1 MNVFEKVPP
10 WADFFNILLRLKRTA
25 EVSKVIIGVPKE
37 LKDNEFRVGVVPG
50 GVEELTAAGHR
61 VIVERGAG
69 KGSGIEDSELQDA
82 GAEIVARPADLFRR
96 AEMILKVKEPQPS
109 EYPLIRPGQI
119 LFCYFHFAASKE
131 LTRALLK
138 TRSVAIAYETIRL
151 DSGEHPLLTPM
162 SEVAGKM
169 AIQEGA
175 KYLERSMGGTGILL
189 GGVAGVRPAKVVVLG
204 GGVVGANAAKTAAGL
219 GARVTVLDVNPGR
232 LRHLEEVLPK
242 NVITLVS
249 NRRVIREEARDA
261 DLLVGAVY
269 IEGAKA
275 PRLVTEEMVK
285 KMKPGSV
292 IVDVA
297 IDQGGCVETSRPTT
311 HSRPVYNRHGVV
323 HYCVTNIPG
332 AVGMT
337 STYALT
343 NSTLPFVLEIARHGY
358 REAVQRN
365 PAIRHGLNLDRGKL
379 VHPAIKAA
387 FQAKK

>member
-1 MNVFEKVPP
+1 
-10 WADFFNILLRLKRTA
+10 L
-25 EVSKVIIGVPKE
+25 IIGVPKE
-37 LKDNEFRVGVVPG
+37 IKDNEYRVGVVPG

-61 VIVERGAG
+61 VVIEKGAG
-69 KGSGIEDSELQDA
+69 QGSGISDSEFKDA
-82 GAEIVARPADLFRR
+82 GAEITARKEDLFRR
-96 AEMILKVKEPQPS
+96 AQMILKVKEPQGA

-119 LFCYFHFAASKE
+119 LFCYFHFAASPA
-131 LTRALLK
+131 LTRAILK
-138 TRSVAIAYETIRL
+138 TKSVAIAYETIRL
-151 DSGEHPLLTPM
+151 ASGEHPLLTPM

-175 KYLERSMGGTGILL
+175 KYLERSMGGKGILL

-219 GARVTVLDVNPGR
+219 GARVTVLDINPGR
-232 LRHLEEVLPK
+232 LRHLEDILPK

-249 NRRVIREEARDA
+249 NRRVIREEVRDT
-261 DLLVGAVY
+261 DLLIGAIY

-285 KMKPGSV
+285 GMKPGSV

-297 IDQGGCVETSRPTT
+297 IDQGGCVETAKPTT
-311 HSRPVYNRHGVV
+311 HSRPVYTKYGVV

-343 NSTLPFVLEIARHGY
+343 NSTLPFVLEIAGQGY
-358 REAVQRN
+358 QKAGKNN
-365 PAIRHGLNLDRGKL
+365 PAIQHGLNIDQGKIM
-379 VHPAIKAA
+379 HPAVRMA
-387 FQAKK
+387 FKK

>member
-1 MNVFEKVPP
+1 M
-10 WADFFNILLRLKRTA
+10 
-25 EVSKVIIGVPKE
+25 IIGVPKE
-37 LKDNEFRVGVVPG
+37 IKDNEYRVGIVPG

-61 VIVERGAG
+61 VLIEKGAG
-69 KGSGIEDSELQDA
+69 QGSGISDGEFKDA
-82 GAEIVARPADLFRR
+82 GAEITARKEDLFRR
-96 AEMILKVKEPQPS
+96 AQMILKVKEPQGA
-109 EYPLIRPGQI
+109 EYSLIRPGQV
-119 LFCYFHFAASKE
+119 LFCYFHFAASRE
-131 LTRALLK
+131 LTKAILK
-138 TRSVAIAYETIRL
+138 TKAVAIAYETIRL
-151 DSGEHPLLTPM
+151 ASGEHPLLTPM

-175 KYLERSMGGTGILL
+175 KYLERSMGGKGILL

-219 GARVTVLDVNPGR
+219 GARVTILDINPGR
-232 LRHLEEVLPK
+232 LRYLEEILPK

-249 NRRVIREEARDA
+249 NRRVIREEVRDT
-261 DLLVGAVY
+261 DLLIGAIY

-285 KMKPGSV
+285 GMKPGSV

-297 IDQGGCVETSRPTT
+297 IDQGGCVETAKPTT
-311 HSRPVYNRHGVV
+311 HSQPVYMKHGVV

-343 NSTLPFVLEIARHGY
+343 NSTLPFVLEIAGRGY
-358 REAVQRN
+358 RKAAKSN
-365 PAIRHGLNLDRGKL
+365 PSIQHGLNIDRGKI
-379 VHPAIKAA
+379 VHPAVRTA
-387 FQAKK
+387 FKK

>member
-1 MNVFEKVPP
+1 
-10 WADFFNILLRLKRTA
+10 L
-25 EVSKVIIGVPKE
+25 IIGVPKE
-37 LKDNEFRVGVVPG
+37 VKDNEYRVGIVPG
-50 GVEELTAAGHR
+50 GVEELAAAGHK
-61 VIVERGAG
+61 VLIEKGG
-69 KGSGIEDSELQDA
+69 GLGSGITDPEFEDA
-82 GAEIVARPADLFRR
+82 GAEIITRKEELFRR
-96 AEMILKVKEPQPS
+96 SQMILKVKEPQAS
-109 EYPLIRPGQI
+109 EFPLIRPDQI

-131 LTRALLK
+131 LTQAILK
-138 TRSVAIAYETIRL
+138 TKSTAIAYETIRL
-151 DSGEHPLLTPM
+151 ASGEHPLLTPM

-175 KYLERSMGGTGILL
+175 KYLERSMGGKGILL
-189 GGVAGVRPAKVVVLG
+189 GGVAGVRPAKVVILG
-204 GGVVGANAAKTAAGL
+204 GGVVGLNAAKTAAGL

-232 LRHLEEVLPK
+232 LRHLEDILPK

-249 NRRVIREEARDA
+249 NRRVIREEVRDT
-261 DLLVGAVY
+261 DLLIGAIY

-285 KMKPGSV
+285 QMKPGSV

-297 IDQGGCVETSRPTT
+297 IDQGGCVETAKPTT
-311 HSRPVYNRHGVV
+311 HSHPVYTKHGVV

-358 REAVQRN
+358 RDAVKKN
-365 PAIRHGLNLDRGKL
+365 PAIAHGLNIDQGKI
-379 VHPAIKAA
+379 VHPAVKAA
-387 FQAKK
+387 FQKKG